1 MFKEHLPL
9 IRSALADK
17 TVLAVWIGFILMSL
31 VIIVTAILQVQPREL
46 QVVVHYTSS
55 GVTRFYSDTWYYFFA
70 YVAQAVLLL
79 VAHTLL
85 SLKLLNLKGRNFA
98 IFFLI
103 LSIAVAIVIEFL
115 YIGLF
120 HLSTKVR

>member
-1 MFKEHLPL
+1 MFKKHLPL
-9 IRSALADK
+9 IKSAVTDK
-17 TVLAVWIGFILMSL
+17 TVLAVWVGFIIVSL
-31 VIIVTAILQVQPREL
+31 VILITAILQVQPREL

-70 YVAQAVLLL
+70 YVGQALLL
-79 VAHTLL
+79 LIAHSLI

-103 LSIAVAIVIEFL
+103 LSIAVAVVIELL

-120 HLSTKVR
+120 HLSAKVR